1 MGTKNFHPSGLG
13 KSQGAT
19 NLSARAFAASGYS
32 GRMAGIGA
40 QKSLA
45 QAKAKA
51 ILKPGL
57 KTAASNA
64 PGPKKL

>member
-19 NLSARAFAASGYS
+19 NLSARAFAAGGY
-32 GRMAGIGA
+32 AGHAAGLGA
-40 QKSLA
+40 VKDLA
-45 QAKAKA
+45 AAKAKA